1 MRAVSNKSCA
11 YRSPMVSADTHAA
24 IIVTTTGLASHSVT
38 ATRKMPVGVTTRES
52 GPGRAPGIPP

>member
-1 MRAVSNKSCA
+1 
-11 YRSPMVSADTHAA
+11 MVSADTHAA